1 MSHRLAVAA
10 VIAHHGGFD
19 DAGAFLVGAGL
30 QREYRVAR
38 VPVRRVQKAPPCRG
52 GCPHTADRLTHELP
66 QFLLGHSCTSTLSM
80 MPMTAASTGA
90 AFRPRASPAARP
102 SMTTSTFSV
111 TPAPTESTAS
121 SGVPR
126 GASSRPSGC
135 TSSSFAPSSFRCFWV
150 DTTVPITRAICI
162 RWWALRLY
170 IPMIDDADD

>member
-30 QREYRVAR
+30 HREYRVAR
-38 VPVRRVQKAPPCRG
+38 VSVRRVQPAFALCVSAVRRSFSGGGKDPPYRG

-102 SMTTSTFSV
+102 SMTTS
-111 TPAPTESTAS
+111 
-121 SGVPR
+121 
-126 GASSRPSGC
+126 
-135 TSSSFAPSSFRCFWV
+135 
-150 DTTVPITRAICI
+150 
-162 RWWALRLY
+162 
-170 IPMIDDADD
+170 